1 MAEPAIETL
10 PPAGPDYPLW
20 QEVVTPA
27 AAPVLQRARSSA
39 PPSAARPRVL
49 SEEPGRRPTRE
60 DEAP

>member
-10 PPAGPDYPLW
+10 PPAVPDYPLW
-20 QEVVTPA
+20 QEVMPPA
-27 AAPVLQRARSSA
+27 AMPVRQRTRSSA
-39 PPSAARPRVL
+39 PSSAARPRVL